1 MLNASIT
8 DCVFEVDRETSIEE
22 VNGLL
27 KEASEGEL
35 IGVLDFEDR
44 PLVSSVF
51 RTDKH
56 SLISDAKSTMV
67 IDETQV
73 KIIVWY
79 HNEWGTRTGW

>member
-1 MLNASIT
+1 MLSASIT

-44 PLVSSVF
+44 PLVSSDF

-73 KIIVWY
+73 KIVVWY